1 MAGKRKWAA
10 LLCICLILI
19 CSVAFSESEEETE
32 YTVITDSGEQFVEV
46 QVEAVDTNQTS
57 ETDPV
62 QSAARKDFIDRII
75 ALGKELYEKANGKA
89 QRAHYKGD
97 IYVCKNFT
105 TYLFNQN
112 KADFCMSEF
121 PDVKLVIPN
130 NLPAEKCKPYAYGF
144 LWQDVSASKGNPFYV
159 AAQFRYDSDLTAEEN
174 MDYTGNAEDSALR
187 AVEQLKAHHLNR
199 DDLVIG
205 LAASGSTPY
214 VVEGLRYAKETGAV
228 TAAIACNEHSVIGQL
243 ADDKAEVLTGPEVLT
258 GSTRLK
264 AGTAEKMVLN
274 MISTAAM
281 VLNGKVMSNFM
292 VDMKPSNTK
301 LIKRAKSIVME
312 VTGCEEA
319 EAEEAMRNADNHCKT
334 AIGLI
339 QQNQGRKGGDE

>member
-1 MAGKRKWAA
+1 MGTETRNPKSLGLSEMNAA
-10 LLCICLILI
+10 EIVRLMNEEDR
-19 CSVAFSESEEETE
+19 SVA
-32 YTVITDSGEQFVEV
+32 
-46 QVEAVDTNQTS
+46 EAVRACADSIARIAEVYADTVRRGNRVFYLGAGTS
-57 ETDPV
+57 GGLAQLD
-62 QSAARKDFIDRII
+62 AAEMTPTFGLPADTII
-75 ALGKELYEKANGKA
+75 A
-89 QRAHYKGD
+89 
-97 IYVCKNFT
+97 
-105 TYLFNQN
+105 
-112 KADFCMSEF
+112 
-121 PDVKLVIPN
+121 
-130 NLPAEKCKPYAYGF
+130 
-144 LWQDVSASKGNPFYV
+144 
-159 AAQFRYDSDLTAEEN
+159 LTAEEN

-199 DDLVIG
+199 NDLVIG